1 MLVRVVVCTACY
13 VCGSLQ
19 ILVNPHLR
27 GHVTPFIKVVR
38 SSLLL
43 EPSEE
48 ETCVQAEP
56 VTEEEQ
62 EPVYFAEP
70 GKPPSKNPLMS
81 YYFTK
86 HVLFSKIK

>member
-1 MLVRVVVCTACY
+1 MLVCVVVCTACY

-19 ILVNPHLR
+19 IVVNPHLR
-27 GHVTPFIKVVR
+27 SHVAPFIKVVR

-70 GKPPSKNPLMS
+70 GKPPSKPSLMS

>member
-1 MLVRVVVCTACY
+1 MLVCVVVCTACC

-19 ILVNPHLR
+19 IVVNPHLR
-27 GHVTPFIKVVR
+27 GHVTPFIKVVC

-48 ETCVQAEP
+48 ETYEQAEP

-62 EPVYFAEP
+62 E
-70 GKPPSKNPLMS
+70 GKPPSKTHLCPIILP
-81 YYFTK
+81 K

>member
-1 MLVRVVVCTACY
+1 MLVCVVVYTACC

-19 ILVNPHLR
+19 IVVNPHLR

-70 GKPPSKNPLMS
+70 GKPPSKNSLMS
-81 YYFTK
+81 YYFPK
-86 HVLFSKIK
+86 HDLFSKIK

>member
-1 MLVRVVVCTACY
+1 MLVCVVICTACR

-19 ILVNPHLR
+19 IVVNPHLHS
-27 GHVTPFIKVVR
+27 HVTPFIEVVR

-70 GKPPSKNPLMS
+70 GKPPSKHPLMS

>member
-1 MLVRVVVCTACY
+1 MLVCVVVCNACCEF
-13 VCGSLQ
+13 VSLQ
-19 ILVNPHLR
+19 IVVNPHLR

-48 ETCVQAEP
+48 ETYEQAEP

-62 EPVYFAEP
+62 ELVNFAEP
-70 GKPPSKNPLMS
+70 GKPPSKTHLCPIILQSM
-81 YYFTK
+81 FCFQK
-86 HVLFSKIK
+86 